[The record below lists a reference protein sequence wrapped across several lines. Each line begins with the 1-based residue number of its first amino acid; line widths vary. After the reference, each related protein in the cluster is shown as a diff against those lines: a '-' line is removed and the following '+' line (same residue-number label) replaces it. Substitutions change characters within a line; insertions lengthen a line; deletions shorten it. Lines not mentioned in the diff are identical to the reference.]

1 MASDSSWAGWPTP
14 SWLKGKRTIMFSPY
28 GQPGSKSDPLSG
40 VVAGR
45 GWTSFRVASKA
56 SRTALRMTQY
66 ATWHHTAVVFPDSVR
81 NLPLFWIISRHGG
94 WERAG
99 LGSGSGF
106 GSGDAAFDEQVLLAG
121 PAAQQ
126 ARAAGLISAE
136 VKAAV
141 LDVLAVDRSVAIK
154 VVGEL
159 SMLMCW
165 VEAEDARDGRFP
177 PLVDRLARLVGSLE
191 AAAGMPRAAAVPVAP
206 VAPVPPAVPAP
217 AMPTA
222 PAMPV
227 APVWPPSGQPT
238 PTRRMPLTNRTAI
251 LAGIAVAGAAAVV
264 LVAVLGQTNGTV
276 GSSQASGTTVATSHG
291 SSNGTRSTAQGWS
304 KSSLGAPV
312 VGTWA
317 TGTDII
323 VATSAGLT
331 AYQAASGAQDW
342 ISPLPA
348 GDTICKV
355 SQSSSGPLG
364 AVVYGNGNGN
374 GSGSGN
380 SCGNLEIVNL
390 ATGQPTSSAPIS
402 LTGSDGQGSYGNGAI
417 PSIQGSTLVAPF
429 GQNGLVDIDVPSG
442 KAVWNTDNSAV
453 AGPAAAGCSVIGG
466 AVAMGTSIYTV
477 QGNCSDGSSH
487 VWAYNA
493 TTAAPPAV
501 LNLPTP
507 CTNPGLLQTGAD
519 LLAVCNEGQ
528 DSAALLLLTPGASAF
543 TPVQVQHPDAV
554 GIATDASG
562 ASSGQATLTGLAVS
576 GSILYVPDWANGM
589 VSVAAITAVDL
600 TNGSTLWTTPF
611 PASDMEPSLL
621 GATSA
626 GALVEYAKDDGT
638 PTVATL
644 TASSGALTAEHA
656 FPGGSGH
663 ADTETLVGDYL
674 IGVAGKPGSGG
685 DQLTGAKID

>member
-1 MASDSSWAGWPTP
+1 
-14 SWLKGKRTIMFSPY
+14 MFSPY

-66 ATWHHTAVVFPDSVR
+66 ATWHRTAVVFPNSVR
-81 NLPLFWIISRHGG
+81 DLPLFWIISRHGG

-126 ARAAGLISAE
+126 ARAAGLITAE

-191 AAAGMPRAAAVPVAP
+191 AAAGVPRAAAVPV
-206 VAPVPPAVPAP
+206 
-217 AMPTA
+217 
-222 PAMPV
+222 
-227 APVWPPSGQPT
+227 
-238 PTRRMPLTNRTAI
+238 
-251 LAGIAVAGAAAVV
+251 
-264 LVAVLGQTNGTV
+264 
-276 GSSQASGTTVATSHG
+276 
-291 SSNGTRSTAQGWS
+291 
-304 KSSLGAPV
+304 
-312 VGTWA
+312 
-317 TGTDII
+317 
-323 VATSAGLT
+323 
-331 AYQAASGAQDW
+331 
-342 ISPLPA
+342 
-348 GDTICKV
+348 
-355 SQSSSGPLG
+355 
-364 AVVYGNGNGN
+364 
-374 GSGSGN
+374 
-380 SCGNLEIVNL
+380 
-390 ATGQPTSSAPIS
+390 
-402 LTGSDGQGSYGNGAI
+402 
-417 PSIQGSTLVAPF
+417 
-429 GQNGLVDIDVPSG
+429 
-442 KAVWNTDNSAV
+442 SAV

-477 QGNCSDGSSH
+477 EGNCSDGSSH

-493 TTAAPPAV
+493 TAAAPPTV

-507 CTNPGLLQTGAD
+507 CTNPGSLQTGAD

-562 ASSGQATLTGLAVS
+562 STSGQATLTGLAVS
-576 GSILYVPDWANGM
+576 GSTLYVPEWANGM
-589 VSVAAITAVDL
+589 VSVAAITAVNL

-611 PASDMEPSLL
+611 PAFDMEPSLL

-638 PTVATL
+638 PAVATL

-656 FPGGSGH
+656 FHGGSGH
-663 ADTETLVGDYL
+663 ADTEALVGDYL
-674 IGVAGKPGSGG
+674 IGVDGKPGSGG
-685 DQLTGAKID
+685 DQLAGVKID